1 MPPQDKNNTEK
12 LIRLEAVQHLLESA
26 DSDKLFGEI
35 IIKIK
40 NGKIVQLELRKSFI
54 DERQIYDDF

>member
-1 MPPQDKNNTEK
+1 MPQQDKDNTGK
-12 LIRLEAVQHLLESA
+12 LIRPDAVQHLLESA
-26 DSDKLFGEI
+26 ESDKLFGEI

-54 DERQIYDDF
+54 DEGQIYDDS